1 LSELKDI
8 WQSVDASIDDAF
20 EIEGPH
26 GLGYLHITRCSIH
39 LVSQKYG
46 HIFSLLFDDIVRYG
60 AKNNRFRID
69 WIGDGAKLYYEIK
82 ANLAQ
87 KISDTYQKRN
97 AEHAQSILEI
107 EGLIMRNVKKTNSII
122 LWNLHHCR

>member
-1 LSELKDI
+1 MD
-8 WQSVDASIDDAF
+8 VGIDDVF

-26 GLGYLHITRCSIH
+26 GPGYLHITHCSIH

-46 HIFSLLFDDIVRYG
+46 HIFSLLFDDIVRYE

-69 WIGDGAKLYYEIK
+69 WIKDGAKLYYQIK
-82 ANLAQ
+82 SNLAQ

-97 AEHAQSILEI
+97 TEYAQSVLEI
-107 EGLIMRNVKKTNSII
+107 EGLLMQNVKKTNSII
-122 LWNLHHCR
+122 LWNLRHCR